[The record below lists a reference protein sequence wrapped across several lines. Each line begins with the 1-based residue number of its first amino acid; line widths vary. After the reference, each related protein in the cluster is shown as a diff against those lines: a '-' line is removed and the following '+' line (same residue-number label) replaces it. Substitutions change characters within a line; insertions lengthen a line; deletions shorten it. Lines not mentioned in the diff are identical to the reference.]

1 MPKQN
6 TTRKMHN
13 KKTAVKLC
21 FSRCLSFYKGDFMD
35 IQIHHYL
42 PGRIR
47 LHYDRFQYTSRQAI
61 LATTLIAVQEG
72 VLDIDVNPNVGSF
85 LIHFDENILRKDEL
99 INLFKALT
107 GKYLE
112 DKQLLEQVKDI
123 PENESIFGL
132 IAETL
137 TVHYMKKWFL
147 PFPVRNF
154 LLIMHLLP
162 RIIKALYSCLT
173 EDFFNTDL
181 LDATALTVS
190 FLTGDYQTASN
201 INMLLGL
208 GEDIE
213 EITKRKSYDNL
224 AQQLLSMDGE
234 IQKVEG
240 NIEKTVSVSSV
251 KKNDMVVF
259 RAGNQILADG
269 IVHHGEGMVNQASI
283 TGESLPVEKK
293 EGAPVFAGTI
303 VEEGEIYIVVSST
316 GTDTKVNNIIRMID
330 NSQNLKA
337 VAQKR
342 SEDIAQKIVPFN
354 FLLTAVTWFLTK
366 DIKKTISTLMVDYSC
381 ALKLSAP
388 ISVLSAMQEAA
399 KSGIS
404 VKGGKYLE
412 EVAEAD
418 TVIFDKTGTLT
429 YATPTVNTI
438 YTFEG
443 YSEDEVLTLAAC
455 LEEHYPHPLGR
466 AVVNAAIQKKLNHP
480 ELHTKVNYIVAHG
493 IASTLNE
500 KKTCIGSSH
509 FIFDD
514 EGIPFST
521 EVKEIQEKEMQIG
534 NSLLYLSYDGKLIG
548 IIGIGDPVR
557 SDAGVA
563 VGALKELGILQTIM
577 ITGDTEGAAK
587 KIAAQAG
594 IDKYHAQALPEDK
607 VRFVEEEKRNGHKV
621 IMIGD
626 GINDAPALSAAD
638 IGISIDGASP
648 IADDTADINLSHDG
662 LQSLVTVR
670 KLGQGLLDRIYFNE
684 RAIIG
689 INSFLLAGG
698 VFGFIS
704 PTLAAILHNTTT
716 IGISISSM
724 RPILP
729 EGDTK

>member
-1 MPKQN
+1 MN
-6 TTRKMHN
+6 
-13 KKTAVKLC
+13 
-21 FSRCLSFYKGDFMD
+21 

-61 LATTLIAVQEG
+61 LATTLIAVQKG
-72 VLDIDVNPNVGSF
+72 IFDIDVNPSVGSF
-85 LIHFDENILRKDEL
+85 LIHFDESILTKDEL
-99 INLFKALT
+99 LNLFQALS

-112 DKQLLEQVKDI
+112 DRALLEKVKDV
-123 PENESIFGL
+123 PEASSIFGL
-132 IAETL
+132 ITETL
-137 TVHYMKKWFL
+137 AVHYLKKWLL
-147 PFPVRNF
+147 PLPVKNF
-154 LLIMHLLP
+154 LLIAHVLP
-162 RIIKALYSCLT
+162 RILKALYSCLS
-173 EDFFNTDL
+173 EGLFNTDL
-181 LDATALTVS
+181 LDAAALTVS
-190 FLTGDYQTASN
+190 ILTGDHQTASN
-201 INMLLGL
+201 INMLLGM

-213 EITKRKSYDNL
+213 EITKKRSYDNL
-224 AQQLLSMDGE
+224 AQQLLTMDDK

-240 NIEKTVSVSSV
+240 NTEETVSVSSV
-251 KKNDMVVF
+251 AKNDLVVF
-259 RAGNQILADG
+259 RAGNQILVDG

-303 VEEGEIYIVVSST
+303 VEEGEIFVTVSST
-316 GTDTKVNNIIRMID
+316 GNDTKVNNIIRMID

-342 SEDIAQKIVPFN
+342 SENFARRIVPFN
-354 FLLTAVTWFLTK
+354 FLLTAATWFITRN
-366 DIKKTISTLMVDYSC
+366 IKKTVSTLMVDYSC

-399 KSGIS
+399 VSGIS

-412 EVAEAD
+412 AVAEAD

-429 YATPTVNTI
+429 FATPTLNAI

-443 YSEDEVLTLAAC
+443 YSEEKILALAAC

-466 AVVNAAIQKKLNHP
+466 AVVNAAKQKCLNHP
-480 ELHTKVNYIVAHG
+480 ELHTKVDYIVAHG
-493 IASTLNE
+493 IASTLGG

-514 EGIPFST
+514 EGIPFT
-521 EVKEIQEKEMQIG
+521 DEAKKIQRRESEIG

-557 SDAGVA
+557 GDAKVA
-563 VGALKELGILQTIM
+563 VESLRHLGISQTIM

-587 KIAAQAG
+587 KISAQAG

-607 VRFVEEEKRNGHKV
+607 VHFVEDEKRNGHKV

-648 IADDTADINLSHDG
+648 IAGDSADINLTSDG

-670 KLGQGLLDRIYFNE
+670 KLGQGLLKRMYFNE

-689 INSFLLAGG
+689 VNSFLLAGG
-698 VFGFIS
+698 VLGFVS
-704 PTLAAILHNTTT
+704 PNLAALLHNATT
-716 IGISISSM
+716 IGISVSSM

-729 EGDTK
+729 KGDNRK

>member
-1 MPKQN
+1 MN
-6 TTRKMHN
+6 
-13 KKTAVKLC
+13 
-21 FSRCLSFYKGDFMD
+21 

-72 VLDIDVNPNVGSF
+72 IFDIDVNPSVGSF
-85 LIHFDENILRKDEL
+85 LIHFDESILTKDEL
-99 INLFKALT
+99 LNLFQALS

-112 DKQLLEQVKDI
+112 DKTLLEKVKDV
-123 PENESIFGL
+123 PEASSIFGL
-132 IAETL
+132 ITETL
-137 TVHYMKKWFL
+137 AVHYLKKWLL
-147 PFPVRNF
+147 PLPVKNF
-154 LLIMHLLP
+154 LLIAHVLP
-162 RIIKALYSCLT
+162 RILKALYSCLS
-173 EDFFNTDL
+173 EGLFNTDL
-181 LDATALTVS
+181 LDAAALTVS
-190 FLTGDYQTASN
+190 ILTGDHQTASN
-201 INMLLGL
+201 INMLLGM

-213 EITKRKSYDNL
+213 EITKKRSYDNL
-224 AQQLLSMDGE
+224 AQQLLTMDDK

-240 NIEKTVSVSSV
+240 NTEETVSVSSV
-251 KKNDMVVF
+251 ANNDLVVF
-259 RAGNQILADG
+259 RAGNQILVDG

-303 VEEGEIYIVVSST
+303 VEEGEIFVTVSST
-316 GTDTKVNNIIRMID
+316 GNDTKVNNIIRMID

-342 SEDIAQKIVPFN
+342 SENFARRIVPFN
-354 FLLTAVTWFLTK
+354 FLLTAATWFITRN
-366 DIKKTISTLMVDYSC
+366 IKKTVSTLMVDYSC

-399 KSGIS
+399 VSGIS

-412 EVAEAD
+412 AVAEAD

-429 YATPTVNTI
+429 FATPTVNAI

-443 YSEDEVLTLAAC
+443 YSEEKILALAAC

-466 AVVNAAIQKKLNHP
+466 AVVNAAKQKCLNHP
-480 ELHTKVNYIVAHG
+480 ELHTKVDYIVAHG
-493 IASTLNE
+493 IASTLGG

-514 EGIPFST
+514 EGIPFT
-521 EVKEIQEKEMQIG
+521 DEAKKIQGSESEIG

-557 SDAGVA
+557 GDAKVA
-563 VGALKELGILQTIM
+563 VESLRHLGISQTIM

-587 KIAAQAG
+587 KISAQAG

-607 VRFVEEEKRNGHKV
+607 VHFVEDEKRNGHKV

-648 IADDTADINLSHDG
+648 IAGDSADINLTSDG

-670 KLGQGLLDRIYFNE
+670 KLGQGLLKRMYFNE

-689 INSFLLAGG
+689 VNSFLLAGG
-698 VFGFIS
+698 VLGFVS
-704 PTLAAILHNTTT
+704 PNLAALLHNATT
-716 IGISISSM
+716 IGISVSSM

-729 EGDTK
+729 KGDDRK

>member
-1 MPKQN
+1 MN
-6 TTRKMHN
+6 
-13 KKTAVKLC
+13 
-21 FSRCLSFYKGDFMD
+21 

-72 VLDIDVNPNVGSF
+72 ILDIDVNPNVGSF
-85 LIHFDENILRKDEL
+85 LIHFDENILAKDEL

-107 GKYLE
+107 EKYLE
-112 DKQLLEQVKDI
+112 DEQLLEQVKDI
-123 PENESIFGL
+123 PESESMFGL

-137 TVHYMKKWFL
+137 AKHYSKKWFL
-147 PFPVRNF
+147 PLPVRNF
-154 LLIMHLLP
+154 LLVTQIFP
-162 RIIKALYSCLT
+162 RILKALYSCLT
-173 EDFFNTDL
+173 GGLFNTDL

-190 FLTGDYQTASN
+190 LLTGDHQTASN

-213 EITKRKSYDNL
+213 EITKRRSYDNL
-224 AQQLLSMDGE
+224 AQQLLAMDDK

-240 NIEKTVSVSSV
+240 NIEETVSASSV
-251 KKNDMVVF
+251 KKSDLVVF
-259 RAGNQILADG
+259 RAGNQILVDG

-303 VEEGEIYIVVSST
+303 VEEGEIFVSVTST
-316 GTDTKVNNIIRMID
+316 GNDTKVNNIIRMID

-337 VAQKR
+337 AAQKR
-342 SEDIAQKIVPFN
+342 SEDFAQKIVPFN
-354 FLLTAVTWFLTK
+354 FLLTAVTWFITK
-366 DIKKTISTLMVDYSC
+366 DITKTVSTLMVDYSC

-399 KSGIS
+399 ESGIS

-412 EVAEAD
+412 AVAEAD
-418 TVIFDKTGTLT
+418 TIIFDKTGTLT
-429 YATPTVNTI
+429 CATPTVNAV
-438 YTFEG
+438 YAFEE
-443 YSEDEVLTLAAC
+443 YSEDKVLTLAAC

-466 AVVNAAIQKKLNHP
+466 AVVNAAKQKNLIHP
-480 ELHTKVNYIVAHG
+480 EFHTKVDYIVAHG
-493 IASTLNE
+493 IASTLNG
-500 KKTCIGSSH
+500 KKTCIGSAH

-514 EGIPFST
+514 EGIPFAG
-521 EVKEIQEKEMQIG
+521 EAEEIQKKETETG

-557 SDAGVA
+557 TDAKA
-563 VGALKELGILQTIM
+563 VIENLKNLGILQTVM

-587 KIAAQAG
+587 KIALQAG

-607 VRFVEEEKRNGHKV
+607 VRFVDEEKKTGHKV

-638 IGISIDGASP
+638 IGISVDGASP
-648 IADDTADINLSHDG
+648 IAGDTADINLSHDG

-670 KLGQGLLDRIYFNE
+670 KLGQGLLDKMYFNE

-689 INSFLLAGG
+689 VNSFLLAGG
-698 VFGFIS
+698 VLGFIS
-704 PTLAAILHNTTT
+704 PTLAALMHNTTT
-716 IGISISSM
+716 IGISLFSM

-729 EGDTK
+729 KGEEEK

>member
-1 MPKQN
+1 MN
-6 TTRKMHN
+6 
-13 KKTAVKLC
+13 
-21 FSRCLSFYKGDFMD
+21 

-72 VLDIDVNPNVGSF
+72 IFDIDVNPSVGSF
-85 LIHFDENILRKDEL
+85 LIHFDESILTKDEL
-99 INLFKALT
+99 LNLFQALS

-112 DKQLLEQVKDI
+112 DRALLEKVKDV
-123 PENESIFGL
+123 PEASSIFGL
-132 IAETL
+132 ITETL
-137 TVHYMKKWFL
+137 AVHYLKKWLL
-147 PFPVRNF
+147 PLPVKNF
-154 LLIMHLLP
+154 LLIAHVLP
-162 RIIKALYSCLT
+162 RILKALYSCLS
-173 EDFFNTDL
+173 EGLFNTDL
-181 LDATALTVS
+181 LDAAALTVS
-190 FLTGDYQTASN
+190 ILTGDHQTASN
-201 INMLLGL
+201 INMLLGM

-213 EITKRKSYDNL
+213 EITKKRSYDNL
-224 AQQLLSMDGE
+224 AQQLLTMDDK

-240 NIEKTVSVSSV
+240 NTEETVSVSSV
-251 KKNDMVVF
+251 AKNDLVVF
-259 RAGNQILADG
+259 RAGNQILVDG
-269 IVHHGEGMVNQASI
+269 IVHHGEGMVNQANI

-303 VEEGEIYIVVSST
+303 VEEGEIFVTVSST
-316 GTDTKVNNIIRMID
+316 GNDTKVNNIIRMID

-342 SEDIAQKIVPFN
+342 SENFARRIVPFN
-354 FLLTAVTWFLTK
+354 FLLTAATWFITRN
-366 DIKKTISTLMVDYSC
+366 IKKTVSTLMVDYSC

-399 KSGIS
+399 VSGIS

-412 EVAEAD
+412 AVAEAD

-429 YATPTVNTI
+429 FATPTVNAI

-443 YSEDEVLTLAAC
+443 YSEEKILALAAC

-466 AVVNAAIQKKLNHP
+466 AVVNAAKQKCLNHP
-480 ELHTKVNYIVAHG
+480 ELHTKVDYIVAHG
-493 IASTLNE
+493 IASTLDG

-514 EGIPFST
+514 EGIPFT
-521 EVKEIQEKEMQIG
+521 DEAKKIQRRESEIG

-557 SDAGVA
+557 GDAKVA
-563 VGALKELGILQTIM
+563 VESLRHLGISQTIM

-587 KIAAQAG
+587 KISAQAG

-607 VRFVEEEKRNGHKV
+607 VHFVEDEKRNGHKV

-648 IADDTADINLSHDG
+648 IAGDSADINLTSDG

-670 KLGQGLLDRIYFNE
+670 KLGQGLLKRMYLNE

-689 INSFLLAGG
+689 VNSFLLAGG
-698 VFGFIS
+698 VLGFVS
-704 PTLAAILHNTTT
+704 PNLAALLHNATT
-716 IGISISSM
+716 IGISVSSM

-729 EGDTK
+729 KGDDRK

>member
-1 MPKQN
+1 MN
-6 TTRKMHN
+6 
-13 KKTAVKLC
+13 
-21 FSRCLSFYKGDFMD
+21 

-72 VLDIDVNPNVGSF
+72 IFDIDVNPSVGSF
-85 LIHFDENILRKDEL
+85 LIHFDESILTKDEL
-99 INLFKALT
+99 LNLFQALS

-112 DKQLLEQVKDI
+112 DRALLEKVKDV
-123 PENESIFGL
+123 PEASSIFGL
-132 IAETL
+132 ITETL
-137 TVHYMKKWFL
+137 AVHYLKKWLL
-147 PFPVRNF
+147 PLPVKNF
-154 LLIMHLLP
+154 LLIAHVLP
-162 RIIKALYSCLT
+162 RILKALYSCLS
-173 EDFFNTDL
+173 EGLFNTDL
-181 LDATALTVS
+181 LDAAALTVS
-190 FLTGDYQTASN
+190 ILTGDHQTASN
-201 INMLLGL
+201 INMLLGM

-213 EITKRKSYDNL
+213 EITKKRSYDNL
-224 AQQLLSMDGE
+224 AQQLLTMDDK

-240 NIEKTVSVSSV
+240 NTEETVSVSSV
-251 KKNDMVVF
+251 AKNDLVVF
-259 RAGNQILADG
+259 RAGNQILVDG
-269 IVHHGEGMVNQASI
+269 IVHHGEGMVNQANI

-303 VEEGEIYIVVSST
+303 VEEGEIFVTVSST
-316 GTDTKVNNIIRMID
+316 GNDTKVNNIIRMID

-342 SEDIAQKIVPFN
+342 SENFARRIVPFN
-354 FLLTAVTWFLTK
+354 FLLTAATWFITRN
-366 DIKKTISTLMVDYSC
+366 IKKTVSTLMVDYSC

-399 KSGIS
+399 VSGIS

-412 EVAEAD
+412 AVAEAD

-429 YATPTVNTI
+429 FATPTVNTI

-443 YSEDEVLTLAAC
+443 YSEEKILALAAC

-466 AVVNAAIQKKLNHP
+466 AVVNAAKQKCLNHP
-480 ELHTKVNYIVAHG
+480 ELHTKVDYIVAHG
-493 IASTLNE
+493 IASTLSG

-514 EGIPFST
+514 EGIPFT
-521 EVKEIQEKEMQIG
+521 DEAKKIQRSESEIG

-557 SDAGVA
+557 GDAKVA
-563 VGALKELGILQTIM
+563 VESLRHLGISQTIM

-587 KIAAQAG
+587 KISAQAG

-607 VRFVEEEKRNGHKV
+607 VHFVEDEKRNGHKV

-648 IADDTADINLSHDG
+648 IAGDSADINLTSDG

-670 KLGQGLLDRIYFNE
+670 KLGQGLLKRMYFNE

-689 INSFLLAGG
+689 VNSFLLAGG
-698 VFGFIS
+698 VLGFVS
-704 PTLAAILHNTTT
+704 PNLAALLHNATT
-716 IGISISSM
+716 IGISVSSM

-729 EGDTK
+729 KGDDRK

>member
-1 MPKQN
+1 MI
-6 TTRKMHN
+6 
-13 KKTAVKLC
+13 
-21 FSRCLSFYKGDFMD
+21 

-72 VLDIDVNPNVGSF
+72 IFDINVNPSVGSF
-85 LIHFDENILRKDEL
+85 LIHFDESILTKDEL
-99 INLFKALT
+99 LNLFQALS

-112 DKQLLEQVKDI
+112 DRALLEKVKDV
-123 PENESIFGL
+123 PEASSIFGL
-132 IAETL
+132 ITETL
-137 TVHYMKKWFL
+137 AVHYLKKWLL
-147 PFPVRNF
+147 PLPVKNF
-154 LLIMHLLP
+154 LLIAHVLP
-162 RIIKALYSCLT
+162 RILKALYSCLS
-173 EDFFNTDL
+173 EGLFNTDL
-181 LDATALTVS
+181 LDAAALTVS
-190 FLTGDYQTASN
+190 ILTGDHQTASN
-201 INMLLGL
+201 INMLLGM

-213 EITKRKSYDNL
+213 EITKKRSYDNL
-224 AQQLLSMDGE
+224 AQQLLTMDDK

-240 NIEKTVSVSSV
+240 NTEETVSVSSV
-251 KKNDMVVF
+251 AKNDLVVF
-259 RAGNQILADG
+259 RAGNQILVDG

-303 VEEGEIYIVVSST
+303 VEEGEIFVTVSST
-316 GTDTKVNNIIRMID
+316 GNDTKVNNIIRMID

-342 SEDIAQKIVPFN
+342 SENFARRIVPFN
-354 FLLTAVTWFLTK
+354 FLLTAATWFITK
-366 DIKKTISTLMVDYSC
+366 NIKKTVSTLMVDYSC

-399 KSGIS
+399 VSGIS

-412 EVAEAD
+412 AVAEAD

-429 YATPTVNTI
+429 FATPTVKAI

-443 YSEDEVLTLAAC
+443 YSEEKILALAAC

-466 AVVNAAIQKKLNHP
+466 AVVNAAKQKCLNHP
-480 ELHTKVNYIVAHG
+480 ELHTKVDYIVAHG
-493 IASTLNE
+493 IASTLGG

-514 EGIPFST
+514 EGIPFT
-521 EVKEIQEKEMQIG
+521 DEAKKIQRSESEIG

-557 SDAGVA
+557 GDAKVA
-563 VGALKELGILQTIM
+563 VESLRHLGISQTIM

-587 KIAAQAG
+587 KISAQAG

-607 VRFVEEEKRNGHKV
+607 VHFVEDEKRNGYKV

-648 IADDTADINLSHDG
+648 IAGDSADINLTSDG

-670 KLGQGLLDRIYFNE
+670 KLGQDLLKRMYFNE

-689 INSFLLAGG
+689 VNSFLLAGG
-698 VFGFIS
+698 VLGFVS
-704 PTLAAILHNTTT
+704 PNLAALLHNATT
-716 IGISISSM
+716 IGISVSSM

-729 EGDTK
+729 KGDDRK